1 MKTCLLSLL
10 CSLLLFIGTP
20 ASAQT
25 DAEYEFLESAF
36 EEAKLAF
43 TAKSYARVVTLYDT
57 VSAILPTETP
67 SLELALMAH
76 QSCQALL
83 LSDSNQSLLET
94 KAAQIYSNAVRGHGP
109 LIVDE
114 YLSDPR
120 VVEEGYIFPEVDEDP
135 IYSAGEDALYD
146 LLINEINYPEAAR
159 EADVEGTVI
168 VLFII
173 NKDGSASGFYVDK
186 GLSPELDAEALR
198 VASMANRWIPA
209 KQGGKAVYSYAGLPI
224 TFVLSE

>member
-1 MKTCLLSLL
+1 MKICLLALI
-10 CSLLLFIGTP
+10 CPLLLFAWVP

-25 DAEYEFLESAF
+25 EEEYEFLESAF
-36 EEAKLAF
+36 EEAKVAF
-43 TAKSYARVVTLYDT
+43 TAKAYARVVTLYDT
-57 VSAILPTETP
+57 VSAILPDETP

-83 LSDSNQSLLET
+83 RSGTNQPLLDK
-94 KAAQIYSNAVRGHGP
+94 KAAQIYTNAVKGHGP
-109 LIVDE
+109 LIVEE

-120 VVEEGYIFPEVDEDP
+120 VVEEGYIFPELDEDP
-135 IYSAGEDALYD
+135 IYSDGEDALYD

-159 EADVEGTVI
+159 EADIEGTVI

-198 VASMANRWIPA
+198 VASMANRWTPG
-209 KQGGKAVYSYAGLPI
+209 KQGGQAVYSYAGLPI
-224 TFVLSE
+224 TFILSE